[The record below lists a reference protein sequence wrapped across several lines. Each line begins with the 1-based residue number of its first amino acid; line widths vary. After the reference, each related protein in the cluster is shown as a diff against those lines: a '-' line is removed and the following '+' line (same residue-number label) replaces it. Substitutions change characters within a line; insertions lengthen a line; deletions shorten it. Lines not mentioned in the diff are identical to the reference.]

1 MGLSEPALVT
11 SRQNIVDPRTG
22 KPAATDPFFGK
33 VNAELADKGFL
44 VAAAD
49 DLIAW
54 ARTGSL
60 MWMTFGLACC
70 AIEMMATFASR
81 FDVER
86 FGMVPWASPRHS
98 DLMIVSGTV
107 TIKMAPMLK
116 RIYGQMPDPKWV
128 VSMGSCAN
136 SGGPFRHGYHVVKGV
151 DRVVPVDV
159 YVPGCPPTPDSLM
172 YGLLKLQEQVAH
184 FQKTGERLPAAAE
197 TK

>member
-1 MGLSEPALVT
+1 MGQVREPQRLEDIAEEVVRFPGGGAALL
-11 SRQNIVDPRTG
+11 R
-22 KPAATDPFFGK
+22 
-33 VNAELADKGFL
+33 
-44 VAAAD
+44 AD
-49 DLIAW
+49 DLFRW
-54 ARTGSL
+54 AQKSSL
-60 MWMTFGLACC
+60 WPLTFGLACC

-116 RIYGQMPDPKWV
+116 RIYDQMPDPKWV

-151 DRVVPVDV
+151 DRIVPVDV

-184 FQKTGERLPAAAE
+184 FQKTGARPAFEPA
-197 TK
+197 